1 VITHQS
7 NLVCPGFPS
16 LVLAAVCN
24 RIYCTGF
31 TPTVSG
37 IPPSTRKEKSR
48 TGMVVGISVSA
59 GVVCLT
65 LIFAVVY
72 IMRKKDS
79 EDEEGKI
86 ITIMIQLVLVIVYP
100 IQALLIPILTAALLK
115 PSSL

>member
-1 VITHQS
+1 MITHQS

-16 LVLAAVCN
+16 LVLTAVCN

-37 IPPSTRKEKSR
+37 IPRKEKSR